1 MPYFSPRQL
10 KTVCSTAKFHKP
22 PKPPSKHS
30 YRNPTQ
36 FREEEEKMISAI
48 SWVPKG
54 VSKPVPSVADLP
66 TKEEIEELIKT
77 GALEKSGD
85 AESEDN
91 DGEMDVETPTQGDQV
106 SQALEVAKALGRAPK
121 VTEPGTKFDDIAD
134 GLRELDMEHYDD
146 EDDGIDVFS
155 SGVGDLYYPSNDMD
169 PYLKKEKDDDED
181 SEDSDDVTINP
192 SDAVIVCARNEDEI
206 WLYVESEDGEAD
218 VFVHHDVILSSFP
231 LCTAW
236 LDCPLKGGDK
246 GNFIAVGLMDEPS
259 IEIWDL
265 DIIDEVQPCVILGG
279 IAEKKKKKGKK
290 VSIKYKEDSHR
301 DSVLGLAWNK
311 EYRFVLFYTFVLR
324 VVASVEEIYLLVQVL
339 TNKLRFGMWLPE
351 NVQAVAWN
359 HFAPQVLLSG
369 SFDHTVVLKDGR
381 VPSHSGYKWTVTADV
396 ESLAWDPHTE
406 HSFVVCALALK
417 TVSLEDGTIKGFDI
431 RAATS
436 APTSESKPSFTL
448 HAHDKAVCSISYN
461 PAAPNLLATGST
473 DKMVKLWDLSNNQP
487 SCISSRNP
495 KAGAVFSISFAEDN
509 PFLLAIGG
517 SKGKLEVSRLSV
529 WDTSYDAAVAQ
540 RFGSYY
546 KKSRHQ
552 AGPSS
557 G

>member
-1 MPYFSPRQL
+1 
-10 KTVCSTAKFHKP
+10 
-22 PKPPSKHS
+22 
-30 YRNPTQ
+30 
-36 FREEEEKMISAI
+36 MISAI

-54 VSKPVPSVADLP
+54 VSKPVPSVADPP

-85 AESEDN
+85 AESEDD
-91 DGEMDVETPTQGDQV
+91 DGEMDVETPKQGDQV

-121 VTEPGTKFDDIAD
+121 VTEPGAKFDDIAD

-181 SEDSDDVTINP
+181 SEDSDDMTINP
-192 SDAVIVCARNEDEI
+192 SDAVIVCARNEDEVSQLEI

-246 GNFIAVGLMDEPS
+246 GNFVAVGLMDEPS

-311 EYRFVLFYTFVLR
+311 EYRNILASASADKQVKIWD
-324 VVASVEEIYLLVQVL
+324 VATGKCNITMEHH
-339 TNKLRFGMWLPE
+339 TDK
-351 NVQAVAWN
+351 VQAVAWN

-406 HSFVVCALALK
+406 HSFV
-417 TVSLEDGTIKGFDI
+417 VSLEDGTIKGFDI

-517 SKGKLEVSRLSV
+517 SKGKLEV

-546 KKSRHQ
+546 KKSRTQ